1 MNTEE
6 IARIV
11 GDQRAYFKTHATFD
25 VDARRRALVS
35 LRDAV
40 RAHEADIAHAL
51 KTDLGKSHDE
61 AYMCEI
67 GTSLSEIRHQIAH
80 VARWSRPRLRPCDL
94 ANAVSVCKTQ
104 AVPYGV
110 TLIMAPWNYPF
121 LLTLE
126 PLAGALAA
134 GNTVVIKPSA
144 YAPAS
149 SAVLKQIC
157 EEAFDPCLVTVVEG
171 GRAENEAL
179 LDECWDKIF
188 FTGSVSVGKLVME
201 RASKNLTPVTL
212 ELGGKS
218 PCIVDATANLK
229 VAARRIAFGKWL
241 NVGQTCVAPDYLL
254 VDTRVHDELL
264 GLITVDAYVLIVMF
278 IVFKIIDKTIGLRVP
293 AEVEIDGLDIHEH
306 GLASAYAG
314 FSISDA
320 NAAAMVPNEN
330 TDLGEDDASKASA
343 VQMNAAVPV
352 VKEPAVIHDGIYD
365 TGMHKVS
372 IIAKLS
378 KFDPLKTALNDLG
391 VTGMTVTQ
399 VMGCGIQKGT
409 TEKYRGVPVDSTLL
423 PKIKVEV
430 IVSKISVD
438 AVVDAAKKAL
448 YTGHIG
454 DGKIFVYNVT
464 RVVKIRTGEEDFAAL
479 QDVE

>member
-1 MNTEE
+1 MNTEDS
-6 IARIV
+6 ARIV
-11 GDQRAYFKTHATFD
+11 GEQRAFFKTHATFD

-61 AYMCEI
+61 AYMCET

-104 AVPYGV
+104 TVPYGV

-149 SAVLKQIC
+149 SAVLRQIC
-157 EEAFDPCLVTVVEG
+157 EEAFDPRLVTVVEG

-179 LDECWDKIF
+179 LDEHWDKIF
-188 FTGSVSVGKLVME
+188 FTGSVPVGKLVME

-218 PCIVDATANLK
+218 PCIVEATANLK

-264 GLITVDAYVLIVMF
+264 GLIKEAARRMFGEHPLDNEDYGHIVNAKHFARVRGLIDPDKVVLGGTAREASLKIEPTILDGVTPDDAVMQ
-278 IVFKIIDKTIGLRVP
+278 
-293 AEVEIDGLDIHEH
+293 DGLP
-306 GLASAYAG
+306 LAT
-314 FSISDA
+314 D
-320 NAAAMVPNEN
+320 
-330 TDLGEDDASKASA
+330 DLGGDLAPTCPDPE
-343 VQMNAAVPV
+343 PV
-352 VKEPAVIHDGIYD
+352 EA
-365 TGMHKVS
+365 
-372 IIAKLS
+372 AKLTS
-378 KFDPLKTALNDLG
+378 DERLDAFVATFGLTEREHDILEVLVVSDQSVQDIA
-391 VTGMTVTQ
+391 
-399 VMGCGIQKGT
+399 T
-409 TEKYRGVPVDSTLL
+409 TLFLSRSTLYRHISSINKKTGTASRVAL
-423 PKIKVEV
+423 INFFWSWTPK
-430 IVSKISVD
+430 D
-438 AVVDAAKKAL
+438 
-448 YTGHIG
+448 
-454 DGKIFVYNVT
+454 
-464 RVVKIRTGEEDFAAL
+464 
-479 QDVE
+479 

>member
-25 VDARRRALVS
+25 VDVRRRALVS

-188 FTGSVSVGKLVME
+188 FTGSVPVGKLVME
-201 RASKNLTPVTL
+201 HASKNLTPVTL

-264 GLITVDAYVLIVMF
+264 ASSRRRSVVC
-278 IVFKIIDKTIGLRVP
+278 
-293 AEVEIDGLDIHEH
+293 
-306 GLASAYAG
+306 LASIRSITRTTGISSMLSILRACAG
-314 FSISDA
+314 
-320 NAAAMVPNEN
+320 
-330 TDLGEDDASKASA
+330 
-343 VQMNAAVPV
+343 
-352 VKEPAVIHDGIYD
+352 
-365 TGMHKVS
+365 
-372 IIAKLS
+372 
-378 KFDPLKTALNDLG
+378 
-391 VTGMTVTQ
+391 
-399 VMGCGIQKGT
+399 
-409 TEKYRGVPVDSTLL
+409 
-423 PKIKVEV
+423 
-430 IVSKISVD
+430 
-438 AVVDAAKKAL
+438 
-448 YTGHIG
+448 
-454 DGKIFVYNVT
+454 
-464 RVVKIRTGEEDFAAL
+464 
-479 QDVE
+479 

>member
-25 VDARRRALVS
+25 VDVRRRALVS

-104 AVPYGV
+104 TVPYGV

-149 SAVLKQIC
+149 SAVLRQIC
-157 EEAFDPCLVTVVEG
+157 EEAFDPRLVTVVEG
-171 GRAENEAL
+171 GAPRTKRCSTSAGTRSSLPVAFRSASSSWSAQVKTLRPRRLSWAE
-179 LDECWDKIF
+179 
-188 FTGSVSVGKLVME
+188 
-201 RASKNLTPVTL
+201 
-212 ELGGKS
+212 
-218 PCIVDATANLK
+218 
-229 VAARRIAFGKWL
+229 
-241 NVGQTCVAPDYLL
+241 
-254 VDTRVHDELL
+254 
-264 GLITVDAYVLIVMF
+264 
-278 IVFKIIDKTIGLRVP
+278 RVP
-293 AEVEIDGLDIHEH
+293 A
-306 GLASAYAG
+306 SW
-314 FSISDA
+314 
-320 NAAAMVPNEN
+320 MRRQ
-330 TDLGEDDASKASA
+330 T
-343 VQMNAAVPV
+343 
-352 VKEPAVIHDGIYD
+352 
-365 TGMHKVS
+365 
-372 IIAKLS
+372 
-378 KFDPLKTALNDLG
+378 
-391 VTGMTVTQ
+391 
-399 VMGCGIQKGT
+399 
-409 TEKYRGVPVDSTLL
+409 
-423 PKIKVEV
+423 
-430 IVSKISVD
+430 
-438 AVVDAAKKAL
+438 
-448 YTGHIG
+448 
-454 DGKIFVYNVT
+454 
-464 RVVKIRTGEEDFAAL
+464 
-479 QDVE
+479 

>member
-11 GDQRAYFKTHATFD
+11 GDQRTYFKTHATFD
-25 VDARRRALVS
+25 VDARRRALVR

-40 RAHEADIAHAL
+40 RAHEGDIAHAL

-149 SAVLKQIC
+149 SAVLRQIC
-157 EEAFDPCLVTVVEG
+157 EKAFDPRLVTVVEG

-188 FTGSVSVGKLVME
+188 FTGSVPVGKLVME

-254 VDTRVHDELL
+254 VDMRVHGELL
-264 GLITVDAYVLIVMF
+264 GLIKEEVRRMFGEHPLDNEDYGHIVNAKHFARVRGLLGPAKVVLGGAGLGMCGRLLSSGIRILSRCNYTTNRYNLIIVAISLGVGMTPTLSHDFFSKLPAVLQPLLHSGIMLATLSAVVLNVFFNGYQHHADLVKESDSDKDLKVRTVRMWLLMR
-278 IVFKIIDKTIGLRVP
+278 KLKKN
-293 AEVEIDGLDIHEH
+293 EH
-306 GLASAYAG
+306 G
-314 FSISDA
+314 
-320 NAAAMVPNEN
+320 E
-330 TDLGEDDASKASA
+330 
-343 VQMNAAVPV
+343 
-352 VKEPAVIHDGIYD
+352 
-365 TGMHKVS
+365 
-372 IIAKLS
+372 
-378 KFDPLKTALNDLG
+378 
-391 VTGMTVTQ
+391 
-399 VMGCGIQKGT
+399 
-409 TEKYRGVPVDSTLL
+409 
-423 PKIKVEV
+423 
-430 IVSKISVD
+430 
-438 AVVDAAKKAL
+438 
-448 YTGHIG
+448 
-454 DGKIFVYNVT
+454 
-464 RVVKIRTGEEDFAAL
+464 
-479 QDVE
+479 